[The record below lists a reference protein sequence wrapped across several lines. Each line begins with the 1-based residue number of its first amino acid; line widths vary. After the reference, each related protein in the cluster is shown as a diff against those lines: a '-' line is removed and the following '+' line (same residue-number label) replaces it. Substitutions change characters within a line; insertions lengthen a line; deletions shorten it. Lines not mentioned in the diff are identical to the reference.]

1 MSVFLAE
8 PGLKKGKGKK
18 LLKNARIFD
27 PESGYDQIGNLL
39 IDGDKI
45 TDFGKIEASDAEII
59 DCEGKLLTPGLI
71 DIQVHAREPGF
82 EKKENLESVS
92 RSAAAGGVTGIAV
105 MPNTQPV
112 TDNVATVEFIQR
124 RAIKKSIVNVHIYAS
139 ITKNM
144 EGKELSEIGM
154 LKEAGVVGFTDDG
167 LPLANPF
174 VMRNALT
181 YATEF
186 DALIAQHAEDLQLSN
201 GGCINEGIV
210 SSRLGVPGI
219 PNASEAVMV

>member
-82 EKKENLESVS
+82 EKKENL
-92 RSAAAGGVTGIAV
+92 
-105 MPNTQPV
+105 
-112 TDNVATVEFIQR
+112 
-124 RAIKKSIVNVHIYAS
+124 
-139 ITKNM
+139 
-144 EGKELSEIGM
+144 
-154 LKEAGVVGFTDDG
+154 
-167 LPLANPF
+167 
-174 VMRNALT
+174 
-181 YATEF
+181 
-186 DALIAQHAEDLQLSN
+186 
-201 GGCINEGIV
+201 
-210 SSRLGVPGI
+210 
-219 PNASEAVMV
+219 